1 MRAITLRDRILG
13 VLTALA
19 LGALPGARGA
29 DAQTLEILG
38 QPIAPGDHRRLPLP
52 VTESFVGE
60 DASTPVI
67 VVSGLQPGPVVCLT
81 AGIHGD
87 ELNGIEVVRRSLDR
101 AKPEDLKGTLVGVP
115 IVNLAAFRRSSRY
128 MPDRRDLNRFF
139 PGSARG
145 SSASRLA
152 FSIFEKVIRSCDA
165 LVDVHSGSFHRTNL
179 PQVRGDL
186 RRPDVLKLA
195 RAFGTE
201 IAIHNEGRP
210 GTLRRAASEAGIPA
224 ITYEAGEPMR
234 FQGEEIDR
242 GVRGVD
248 QMLAQLGMRSQTNG
262 DVPSPTLY
270 YRAHWIR
277 ADDGGIL
284 AARAKLGDVVKENQV
299 LGTIFDPISN
309 EKSTIRAK
317 QKGRVIGVALD
328 QLVMPGFAAFHIAT
342 DEPVATSIAPASAE
356 LPSVDEGEALDLPE
370 LAERPD

>member
-1 MRAITLRDRILG
+1 MGHNTVQRFGILA
-13 VLTALA
+13 LASLA
-19 LGALPGARGA
+19 LGAA
-29 DAQTLEILG
+29 DARAQALELLG
-38 QPIAPGDHRRLPLP
+38 QPIAPGDQRRLPLP
-52 VTESFVGE
+52 VSESFVGE

-67 VVSGLQPGPVVCLT
+67 VVAGAQPGPVVCLT

-101 AKPEDLKGTLVGVP
+101 AKPDELKGTLVGIP

-139 PGSARG
+139 PGRPRG

-152 FSIFEKVIRSCDA
+152 YSVFEKVVRQCDA

-186 RRPDVLKLA
+186 RRPDVLRLA
-195 RAFGTE
+195 RAFGSE
-201 IAIHNEGRP
+201 IAIHNEGRS

-234 FQGEEIDR
+234 FQSDEIER
-242 GVRGVD
+242 GVLGVEH
-248 QMLAQLGMRSQTNG
+248 MLSELGLRLAKTASAP
-262 DVPSPTLY
+262 DPELY
-270 YRAHWIR
+270 YRARWIR

-284 AARAKLGDVVKENQV
+284 KARAKLGDTVKANQV

-309 EKSTIRAK
+309 EKSTIRATH
-317 QKGRVIGVALD
+317 QGRVIGVALD

-342 DEPVATSIAPASAE
+342 DEPMEDSSVVPAAA
-356 LPSVDEGEALDLPE
+356 LPSVDEGTEAGRSE
-370 LAERPD
+370 LEERPD

>member
-1 MRAITLRDRILG
+1 MGPNTVRRLGIL
-13 VLTALA
+13 VLAGLA
-19 LGALPGARGA
+19 LGSGRARA
-29 DAQTLEILG
+29 EPLELLG
-38 QPIAPGDHRRLPLP
+38 QPIAAGDQRRLPLP
-52 VTESFVGE
+52 VTETFVGE

-67 VVSGLQPGPVVCLT
+67 VVAGVQAGPVLCLT

-87 ELNGIEVVRRSLDR
+87 ELNGIEVVRRTLDR
-101 AKPEDLKGTLVGVP
+101 AKPDELKGTLVGIP

-139 PGSARG
+139 PGSPRG

-152 FSIFEKVIRSCDA
+152 WSVFEKVVRRCDA

-195 RAFGTE
+195 RAFGSE
-201 IAIHNEGRP
+201 IAIHNEGRS

-234 FQGEEIDR
+234 FQSDEIER
-242 GVRGVD
+242 GVVGVER
-248 QMLAQLGMRSQTNG
+248 MLARLGMRLGNTA
-262 DVPSPTLY
+262 DAPDPELY
-270 YRAHWIR
+270 YRARWIR

-284 AARAKLGDVVKENQV
+284 AARAKLGDTVKANQV

-309 EKSTIRAK
+309 EKSTIRATHS
-317 QKGRVIGVALD
+317 GRVIGVALD

-342 DEPVATSIAPASAE
+342 DEPMTEGSIVPAAA
-356 LPSVDEGEALDLPE
+356 LPSVDEGVEPLRLE
-370 LAERPD
+370 LEERPD

>member
-1 MRAITLRDRILG
+1 MRPNSFRRLGIL
-13 VLTALA
+13 ALA
-19 LGALPGARGA
+19 ALSLGAATARA
-29 DAQTLEILG
+29 ETLELLG
-38 QPIAPGDHRRLPLP
+38 QPIAPGDQRRLPLP
-52 VTESFVGE
+52 VSESFVGE

-67 VVSGLQPGPVVCLT
+67 VVAGALPGPVLCLM

-101 AKPEDLKGTLVGVP
+101 AKPDELKGTLVGIP

-139 PGSARG
+139 PGSPHG

-152 FSIFEKVIRSCDA
+152 FSVFEKVVRHCDA

-186 RRPDVLKLA
+186 RRADVLKLA
-195 RAFGTE
+195 RAFGSE
-201 IAIHNEGRP
+201 IAIHNEGRS

-234 FQGEEIDR
+234 FQSEEIER
-242 GVRGVD
+242 GVRGVE
-248 QMLAQLGMRSQTNG
+248 QMLAQLGIRLAKTA
-262 DVPSPTLY
+262 DAPEPALY
-270 YRAHWIR
+270 YRARWIR

-284 AARAKLGDVVKENQV
+284 AARAKLGDTVKANQV
-299 LGTIFDPISN
+299 LGTVFDPISN
-309 EKSTIRAK
+309 EKSTIRASH
-317 QKGRVIGVALD
+317 KGRVIGVALD

-342 DEPVATSIAPASAE
+342 DEPMEDISDAPAAAV
-356 LPSVDEGEALDLPE
+356 LPSVDEGTASGRTE
-370 LAERPD
+370 LEERPD